1 MLIGKEEMKRK
12 KKIKLRGPDSKA
24 ETWAKRNVWF
34 GKDNDL
40 TYRAFETH
48 AQLTKLRVN
57 PRTKLYYSLI
67 DLIMFPYIIK
77 KRKWRRN
84 HSILTPLQRRIAKQL
99 DVPLIAQ
106 QVRKAYR

>member
-1 MLIGKEEMKRK
+1 MRTGNK
-12 KKIKLRGPDSKA
+12 KA
-24 ETWAKRNVWF
+24 EGWAKRNVWF

-48 AQLTKLRVN
+48 AQLIKLRVN

-84 HSILTPLQRRIAKQL
+84 HSILTPLQRRIAKQVG
-99 DVPLIAQ
+99 VPL
-106 QVRKAYR
+106 KAYRSDMVY

>member
-1 MLIGKEEMKRK
+1 MSK
-12 KKIKLRGPDSKA
+12 KA
-24 ETWAKRNVWF
+24 EKWAKRNVWF

-40 TYRAFETH
+40 TYRAFDTH
-48 AQLTKLRVN
+48 TQLIKLRVN

-84 HSILTPLQRRIAKQL
+84 HSILTPLQRRIAKQVG
-99 DVPLIAQ
+99 VPL
-106 QVRKAYR
+106 KAYRSDMVY

>member
-1 MLIGKEEMKRK
+1 MKITK
-12 KKIKLRGPDSKA
+12 KRQLRGPDSKA
-24 ETWAKRNVWF
+24 EAWAKRNVWF

-84 HSILTPLQRRIAKQL
+84 HSILTPLQRRIAKQVG
-99 DVPLIAQ
+99 VPL
-106 QVRKAYR
+106 KAYRSDMVY